1 MVNNSQHPDMD
12 KMSKQIRYYW
22 RHREQILKKNAKL
35 AKDPEYRKKRQQIAL
50 KSYYKRKAEKDE
62 GRNC

>member
-1 MVNNSQHPDMD
+1 MKKTNPQRD
-12 KMSKQIRYYW
+12 YYW
-22 RHREQILKKNAKL
+22 RYREQILKKNAKL